1 MTVSFYAVCAQMAV
15 GGFASLLFAPP
26 RQIGRGFYRLAAAVY
41 AAAVGTL
48 IWLGPQTPF
57 GAFSAAGTIFSALV
71 FLGAVLSWT
80 RLAALTPI
88 LAWAS
93 IPAGAFFLI
102 ALASRVHAALSPDLP
117 DLNAQA
123 LAVRFGLSAGLVGFS
138 MTAMLFGHW
147 YLTTPEMPTRYLMRL
162 QRCLLAAWAGTA
174 AWILYSLWGRWEY
187 ASLADPRGVFM
198 LARIL
203 FGAAAVGAC
212 AWLAWFFLRED
223 STQSATGF
231 LYLAFV
237 FAAMGEFLAYYLTL
251 RAGLPI

>member
-26 RQIGRGFYRLAAAVY
+26 LQIGRGFYRLAAAIY
-41 AAAVGTL
+41 AAAVGAL
-48 IWLGPQTPF
+48 IWLGPQMPF
-57 GAFSAAGTIFSALV
+57 GSFSAAGKIFSALV
-71 FLGAVLSWT
+71 FLGAVLAWT
-80 RLAALTPI
+80 RWARLMPI

-93 IPAGAFFLI
+93 IPAGAFFLA
-102 ALASRVHAALSPDLP
+102 ALAFRVHAAFPPVMSAPT
-117 DLNAQA
+117 

-162 QRCLLAAWAGTA
+162 QRCLLSAWAGTA

-187 ASLADPRGVFM
+187 ASLTAPGGVFI

-203 FGAAAVGAC
+203 FGAAAVGVC

-231 LYLAFV
+231 LYLASV
-237 FAAMGEFLAYYLTL
+237 FAVMGEFLAYDLTL

>member
-48 IWLGPQTPF
+48 IGLGPQTPF
-57 GAFSAAGTIFSALV
+57 GAFSAAGIIFSALV

-80 RLAALTPI
+80 RWAPLMPI

-102 ALASRVHAALSPDLP
+102 GLSSRVHAALPPDLT
-117 DLNAQA
+117 LNAQT

-162 QRCLLAAWAGTA
+162 QRCLLAAWAVTS

-187 ASLADPRGVFM
+187 ASLTAPGGVFI

-212 AWLAWFFLRED
+212 VWLAWFFLREE

-237 FAAMGEFLAYYLTL
+237 FAVMGEFLAYDLTL